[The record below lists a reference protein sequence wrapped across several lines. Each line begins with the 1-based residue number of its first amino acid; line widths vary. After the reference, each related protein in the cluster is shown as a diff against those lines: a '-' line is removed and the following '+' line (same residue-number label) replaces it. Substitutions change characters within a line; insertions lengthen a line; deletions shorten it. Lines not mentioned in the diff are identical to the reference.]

1 MLSIMLDLETLA
13 TSPDSVILT
22 CGAVKFDPFSDID
35 PSSPF
40 YVRIS
45 VDDQT
50 AMGRTINDDTV
61 KWWSKQPQGAQ
72 DEAFGDEGRVSP
84 DEFTKQLNTYI
95 VGAKNIWA
103 QGTTFDISIL
113 ENLYRMLGK
122 PIPWSYWQIRDSR
135 TLFDLG
141 DDSIKKNNSLAHNA
155 LSDAYHQ
162 AKSVQTI
169 YKNLGIKK
177 KE

>member
-1 MLSIMLDLETLA
+1 MLDLETLA
-13 TSPDSVILT
+13 TSPDSVVLT
-22 CGAVKFDPFSDID
+22 CGAVKFDPFSDTE
-35 PSSPF
+35 PSAPF

-50 AMGRTINDDTV
+50 AMGRVINPDTIE
-61 KWWSKQPQGAQ
+61 WWGKQPQSAQ

-84 DEFTKQLNTYI
+84 DEFTKQLNAYV
-95 VGAKNIWA
+95 VGTNKIWA
-103 QGTTFDISIL
+103 QGTMFDIGIL

-122 PIPWSYWQIRDSR
+122 PLPWAYWQIRDSR

-141 DDSIKKNNSLAHNA
+141 DDSIKKNNASAHNA
-155 LSDAYHQ
+155 LADAFFQ